1 MRHKFL
7 VLPVKKMVKI
17 GAHLRQLSQK

>member
-7 VLPVKKMVKI
+7 VVIVKKMVKI
-17 GAHLRQLSQK
+17 DVYLLKLSQN